1 MIITILILILSVFLG
16 SVIGFFLKKFKI
28 NFVHY
33 LLIYSAGFL
42 LSFTFI
48 ELFPFLF
55 YSNYIDSIYILI
67 GILIQIVLEFFTKGI
82 EHGHVFHYQKKI
94 PYTVIIGL
102 FLHSFLEGIPISLKE
117 KDLLFAIFI
126 HNIPVS
132 FLLSYFLF
140 KSQLKHIYA
149 YIILFIFSIGGPMG
163 ILLGN
168 YISNNLK
175 NKSLAI
181 VSGIFLYI
189 SLLIIFEN
197 NKKHNFKIINII
209 WIIFGFIS
217 VIILH
222 SLV

>member
-1 MIITILILILSVFLG
+1 MIISILILILSVIIG
-16 SVIGFFLKKFKI
+16 SLISFFLKKNKT
-28 NFVHY
+28 NFSHY

-48 ELFPFLF
+48 ELLPILCYLN
-55 YSNYIDSIYILI
+55 YSDSIYILI
-67 GILIQIVLEFFTKGI
+67 GILIQIILEFFTKGI
-82 EHGHVFHYQKKI
+82 EHGHVYYYEKNI
-94 PYTVIIGL
+94 PYTVIVGL

-117 KDLLFAIFI
+117 KHLLLAIFI

-140 KSQLKHIYA
+140 NSKLKSIYS
-149 YIILFIFSIGGPMG
+149 YFILFVFSIGGPIG
-163 ILLGN
+163 TLLG
-168 YISNNLK
+168 YYLSNNLK

-189 SLLIIFEN
+189 SLLIIFES
-197 NKKHNFKIINII
+197 NKKHNFKFINIV
-209 WIIFGFIS
+209 WIIAGFIS

-222 SLV
+222 NFI